1 MDNNPEYDKIHLA
14 IMAIDKAARKM
25 NVPKTELYDR
35 LNKQNLVHDRLIGM
49 YDVMHT
55 QSLDFV
61 ADDIIETLNNYESE
75 CSL

>member
-35 LNKQNLVHDRLIGM
+35 LNKQNLVHDRLSK
-49 YDVMHT
+49 
-55 QSLDFV
+55 QEPSR
-61 ADDIIETLNNYESE
+61 
-75 CSL
+75 